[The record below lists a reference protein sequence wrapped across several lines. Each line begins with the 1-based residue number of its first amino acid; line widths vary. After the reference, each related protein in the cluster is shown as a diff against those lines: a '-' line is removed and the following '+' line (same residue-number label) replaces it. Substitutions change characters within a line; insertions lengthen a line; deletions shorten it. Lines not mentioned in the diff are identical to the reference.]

1 MDIVKGK
8 VTWVD
13 IQNPVKADIDYLKTI
28 HDFHPIIL
36 DELLHLSARSKV
48 EHWDS
53 YLYLTYH
60 FPVYDPKMRTSRP
73 AEIDFLITQNT
84 VITIHYEPL
93 EPIQNFSRY
102 LEQNAHMKQ
111 QILQNGGYAVYYLLR
126 EVNDF
131 CLRQLRHVEHNVMSV
146 TKDLFSHQEYKMLQR
161 ISYIKRDILDYGII
175 IKPEAAILQSLREVG
190 VKFWGE
196 GLRIYL
202 SDLMGDHG
210 KIVDELISF
219 RETIES
225 SEETNGQLLSAK
237 TNSVMQRFTILAFL
251 TFPLA
256 LYTST
261 FGIDIVTKEINNPI
275 YFWLGFATVLIVT
288 LVAVYIFKK
297 RGFWQD

>member
-1 MDIVKGK
+1 METVKGK
-8 VTWVD
+8 VAWID
-13 IQNPVKADIDYLKTI
+13 IQNPTKADVEHLKTI

-48 EHWDS
+48 EHYDS

-60 FPVYDPKMRTSRP
+60 FPVYDPKLRTSRP
-73 AEIDFLITQNT
+73 AEIDFLITQGA
-84 VITIHYEPL
+84 VITVHYEPL
-93 EPIQNFSRY
+93 EPLQNFGRY
-102 LEQNAHMKQ
+102 LEQNPHIKR
-111 QILQNGGYAVYYLLR
+111 QILESGGYITYYLMR
-126 EVNDF
+126 EINDF
-131 CLRQLRHVEHNVMSV
+131 CLRQLRHIEHNVTSV

-175 IKPEAAILQSLREVG
+175 VKPQALLLQSLREVG
-190 VKFWGE
+190 LKFWGE
-196 GLRIYL
+196 NLRVYL
-202 SDLMGDHG
+202 SDLLGDHS
-210 KIVDELISF
+210 KIVEQLVNF

-261 FGIDIVTKEINNPI
+261 FGIDIVTKDISNPT
-275 YFWLGFATVLIVT
+275 YFWLGFGTVLVVT
-288 LVAVYIFKK
+288 LAAIYVFKK
-297 RGFWQD
+297 RGLFQD